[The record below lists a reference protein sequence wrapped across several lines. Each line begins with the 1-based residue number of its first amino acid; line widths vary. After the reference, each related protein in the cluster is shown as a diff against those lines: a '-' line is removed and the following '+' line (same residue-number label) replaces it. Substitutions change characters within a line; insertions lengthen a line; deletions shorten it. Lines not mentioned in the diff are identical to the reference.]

1 MPGRDEISSTEKL
14 LDLIRNKSDEDF
26 EFIVDSPAGPSPRGL
41 GSFFKRLFPF
51 GRTLTLGVD
60 IGYSDLK
67 LAKMGQSSDRRP
79 ELVDYLTVP
88 FDSGIS
94 RDSPTF
100 PHFLHSAL
108 TGFCGSPRRMNIWS
122 IISGAK
128 VDIRY
133 LRIPKL
139 SKKEIP
145 NAVYW
150 SFKKESPFEENDFI
164 IDFEILGD
172 VVEEGLEKIG
182 VLAYIAPQEEIG
194 DLKAIFAKADLPLTG
209 VLTVPFAFQNL
220 FRTNWIETNS
230 KNVCNLYVG
239 RNWSRI
245 DLFGNGNLVISRD
258 IKTGMNSMIEAIR
271 EGIYDKKEQTSMAL
285 ADLEGGEMAE
295 TVIMGPTLEE
305 GKARKLFF
313 SIIDGAAPLIDVG
326 SGLKF
331 KEDEIFA
338 MFIPALDR
346 LVRQLE
352 RTFEH
357 YSNTFPGER
366 IVKIYPTG
374 RVSGYKP
381 LVDYVSE
388 QLHVSVETID
398 PFGPDETLLAGVPPP
413 ESESEREAYAPAI
426 GLALSDNSRSPN
438 LIFTYNERQERERVR
453 LTNYIISGAALF
465 IIIVLTL
472 FSFGQG
478 HQIKQKKAQTVRLE
492 GQLTQMGKIIKET
505 ELYQLVALIQA
516 NKKTLAEYGRR
527 YMAMAV
533 ISELSDMT
541 PSEIRLVDVTA
552 DLPQT
557 RARKKPAPPGK
568 ASEETARKTLT
579 MEGFIFGDRLT
590 LEPTLAEYLVK
601 LEHSSLF
608 GQPFLE
614 KKIMEKREGKDVL
627 HFYARMELI

>member
-26 EFIVDSPAGPSPRGL
+26 EFIVDSPSGPSPRGL

-194 DLKAIFAKADLPLTG
+194 DLKAIFAKADLPLTIIACI
-209 VLTVPFAFQNL
+209 PFAFAGSS
-220 FRTNWIETNS
+220 S
-230 KNVCNLYVG
+230 KVEFQSYT
-239 RNWSRI
+239 
-245 DLFGNGNLVISRD
+245 
-258 IKTGMNSMIEAIR
+258 KA
-271 EGIYDKKEQTSMAL
+271 YDKDFEDVRRRVPNLGRLEQTISIRPQYDLDAIIAEL
-285 ADLEGGEMAE
+285 AQPPSN
-295 TVIMGPTLEE
+295 GP
-305 GKARKLFF
+305 
-313 SIIDGAAPLIDVG
+313 
-326 SGLKF
+326 
-331 KEDEIFA
+331 
-338 MFIPALDR
+338 
-346 LVRQLE
+346 
-352 RTFEH
+352 
-357 YSNTFPGER
+357 
-366 IVKIYPTG
+366 
-374 RVSGYKP
+374 
-381 LVDYVSE
+381 
-388 QLHVSVETID
+388 
-398 PFGPDETLLAGVPPP
+398 
-413 ESESEREAYAPAI
+413 
-426 GLALSDNSRSPN
+426 
-438 LIFTYNERQERERVR
+438 
-453 LTNYIISGAALF
+453 
-465 IIIVLTL
+465 
-472 FSFGQG
+472 
-478 HQIKQKKAQTVRLE
+478 
-492 GQLTQMGKIIKET
+492 
-505 ELYQLVALIQA
+505 
-516 NKKTLAEYGRR
+516 
-527 YMAMAV
+527 
-533 ISELSDMT
+533 
-541 PSEIRLVDVTA
+541 
-552 DLPQT
+552 
-557 RARKKPAPPGK
+557 
-568 ASEETARKTLT
+568 
-579 MEGFIFGDRLT
+579 
-590 LEPTLAEYLVK
+590 
-601 LEHSSLF
+601 SS
-608 GQPFLE
+608 
-614 KKIMEKREGKDVL
+614 
-627 HFYARMELI
+627 